1 MRILVVGAEG
11 QLGRSLMERADV
23 YGIAAVGK
31 DRIDMDVADRGSVQS
46 VFKNLRPECVIN
58 ASAYTAVDAA
68 ETDRQ
73 RAFGVNEHGV
83 RHLIECCE
91 PKQIPLVHV
100 STDFIFD
107 GRSKTPYLEN
117 AIAKPLNVYGMSKL
131 AGEHALSRYKKSL
144 LIRTSWVFSRYGEN
158 FVKTMLN
165 LGSEREMLT
174 VVSDQI
180 GCPTPAR
187 ALADAILK
195 MLVMIPDMLAEERQP
210 WGVYHFC
217 GQPEVS
223 WFQFAEEVFRQAR
236 EAEYPLKLKHFS
248 AIKAADYPAKAKRP
262 AYSVLD
268 CQKIKTTF
276 GIERPDWRHFLNEI
290 ITAEKHAL

>member
-11 QLGRSLMERADV
+11 QLGRSVMERADS

-31 DRIDMDVADRGSVQS
+31 DRFDMDVSDRGSVQS

-58 ASAYTAVDAA
+58 AAAYTAVDAA
-68 ETDRQ
+68 EVDQ
-73 RAFGVNEHGV
+73 ERAFGVNEHGV

-91 PKQIPLVHV
+91 LKQIPLVHV

-107 GRSKTPYLEN
+107 GLSQTPYLEN

-131 AGEHALSRYKKSL
+131 AGEQVLSQYKKSL
-144 LIRTSWVFSRYGEN
+144 LIRTSWVFSRHGDN
-158 FVKTMLN
+158 FVRSMLR
-165 LGSEREMLT
+165 LGAEREMLT
-174 VVSDQI
+174 VVSDQV
-180 GCPTPAR
+180 GCPTPAM
-187 ALADAILK
+187 ALADTIMK
-195 MLVMIPDMLAEERQP
+195 MLVMVPDMLAEEKQP
-210 WGVYHFC
+210 WGVYHYC

-223 WFQFAEEVFRQAR
+223 WYQFAEEIFRQAR
-236 EAEYPLKLKHFS
+236 EQGYPLKLKHFS
-248 AIKAADYPAKAKRP
+248 AIKAMDYPAKAKRP
-262 AYSVLD
+262 GYSALN

-276 GIERPDWRHFLNEI
+276 GIDQPDWRQFLNDI